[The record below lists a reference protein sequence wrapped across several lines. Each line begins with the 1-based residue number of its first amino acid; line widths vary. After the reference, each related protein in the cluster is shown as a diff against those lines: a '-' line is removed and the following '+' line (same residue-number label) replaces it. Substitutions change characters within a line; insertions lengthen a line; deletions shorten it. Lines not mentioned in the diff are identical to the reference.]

1 MNPVFAD
8 TAYYIAAVIPRDEFH
23 EAAVRASHAL
33 RRSVVTTEFVLIEV
47 GNWLS
52 RSSSRGRYVRLFE
65 AIEADADTTVIPA
78 DHALFVQGVELY
90 RQRPDKDWSLTDCIS
105 FVVMTH
111 HDLREAL
118 TADRHFEQ
126 AGFRALLSH
135 S

>member
-1 MNPVFAD
+1 MSPIFAD
-8 TAYYIAAVIPRDEFH
+8 TSYYIAVVNPRDGLHQQAMRF
-23 EAAVRASHAL
+23 ADAL
-33 RRSVVTTEFVLIEV
+33 RRDVVTTEFVLIEAA
-47 GNWLS
+47 NWLS
-52 RSSSRGRYVRLFE
+52 RSSDRDVFSRLLASV
-65 AIEADADTTVIPA
+65 EADERTTVVQA